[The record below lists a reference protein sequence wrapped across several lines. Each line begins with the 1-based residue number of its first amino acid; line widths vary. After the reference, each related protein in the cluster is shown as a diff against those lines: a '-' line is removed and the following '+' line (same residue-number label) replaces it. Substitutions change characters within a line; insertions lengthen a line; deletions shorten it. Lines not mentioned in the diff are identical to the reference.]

1 VERAISKEHAKFAR
15 SAVSKI
21 CSVMDSKTGQTVFDF
36 TTDKKELVFVDQPI
50 QRPLDPARVASLSA
64 SFLEDSS
71 KDIMIGQVICIHKG
85 LTPEEVL
92 KDLLRK
98 DRVYQYAITG
108 GQHTVRS
115 IRDISKSDPYADS
128 EPSDTEKVQIEK
140 FFADRPKLRKFQA
153 KVYTMGHLKEFNRLF
168 SVGMKASPPT
178 VEYDNLK
185 KIRHF
190 QPDSDPFVIWEKSGE
205 KGKHFIMTTLTV
217 EEKLHLPELN
227 AAMMQLRIEHN
238 AMGTSSEASWLQ
250 KLENARLVWTKTKQ
264 TTDPGTDATVQL
276 KQEFDY
282 FTSSLKSELAVQSV
296 QSALKY
302 KNILSLE
309 ASSWESLVVILEKD
323 SELKLLDHQ
332 PIRTGEF
339 TFKKGAKK
347 PVFNIQSLLLLCS
360 IDSKT
365 TPDRDVEIQSV
376 LQSIANGKIKFVTIK
391 AQVDL
396 IKVLLLQIFRLHSD
410 SLNIV

>member
-1 VERAISKEHAKFAR
+1 
-15 SAVSKI
+15 
-21 CSVMDSKTGQTVFDF
+21 
-36 TTDKKELVFVDQPI
+36 
-50 QRPLDPARVASLSA
+50 
-64 SFLEDSS
+64 
-71 KDIMIGQVICIHKG
+71 MIGQVICISG
-85 LTPEEVL
+85 GRTPEDVL

-98 DRVYQYAITG
+98 DRQYQYAITG

-115 IRDISKSDPYADS
+115 IRDISKSDPD
-128 EPSDTEKVQIEK
+128 EDTVLSDTEKVQIEK

-153 KVYTMGHLKEFNRLF
+153 KVYTMGHLKEFNKLF
-168 SVGMKASPPT
+168 SVGMQVSPPT

-190 QPDSDPFVIWEKSGE
+190 HPDSDPFVIWEKSGN

-217 EEKLHLPELN
+217 EERLHLPDCNE
-227 AAMMQLRIEHN
+227 AMMQLRIEHN
-238 AMGTSSEASWLQ
+238 SMGTSSEASWLQ

-264 TTDPGTDATVQL
+264 TTDPGPDATVQL
-276 KQEFDY
+276 KQAFDY
-282 FTSSLKSELAVQSV
+282 FTSSLKSELGVQSV
-296 QSALKY
+296 HSALKY
-302 KNILSLE
+302 KNILSLDD
-309 ASSWESLVVILEKD
+309 SSWESLVAILEKD
-323 SELKLLDHQ
+323 SELQLLDHQ

-347 PVFNIQSLLLLCS
+347 PVFNIQSLLTLCS

-376 LQSIANGKIKFVTIK
+376 LRSIANGQIKFVTIK

-396 IKVLLLQIFRLHSD
+396 IKVLLRQSFQLNSD
-410 SLNIV
+410 L